1 MPKLKPGTW
10 IPTPEEET
18 RINEGIALDP
28 DSPEVTEEE
37 FARARPAI
45 EVFGADF
52 VRAMEKARMV
62 EVPDEVWNN
71 QALWKDVSQKY
82 LAH

>member
-1 MPKLKPGTW
+1 MPKLKPETW
-10 IPTPEEET
+10 MPTPEEEA

-37 FARARPAI
+37 FARARPAV
-45 EVFGADF
+45 EVFGEEF
-52 VRAMEKARMV
+52 VKMMKSAKMV

-71 QALWKDVSQKY
+71 QALWKEVSDRY
-82 LAH
+82 PAL